1 MVESKQ
7 ETHVIRG
14 VAHEVVRLSPSTRT
28 FGAPPIILLHEGL
41 GSVSM
46 WKAFPQMLAS
56 RIGCEVIVYSRGG
69 YGKSEPIS
77 LPRAVGYMHKE
88 GLDLLPELID
98 SLDVSRPVLL
108 GHSDGGSIALI
119 CAGGS
124 DVALSGLI
132 VMAPHIF
139 VEPITVESIAKA
151 KEAWQSTDLRD
162 RLGRYHDDVDS
173 VFTGWNDIWLHGD
186 FLHWNI
192 EEYLPKID
200 IPVLAMQGE
209 DDEYG
214 TMAQIHGIAQVVAD
228 TELLEL
234 KQCRHSPHRDQPE
247 TVLDAIDRFINEK
260 VTARW
265 FSKRKR

>member
-1 MVESKQ
+1 
-7 ETHVIRG
+7 
-14 VAHEVVRLSPSTRT
+14 
-28 FGAPPIILLHEGL
+28 
-41 GSVSM
+41 
-46 WKAFPQMLAS
+46 
-56 RIGCEVIVYSRGG
+56 
-69 YGKSEPIS
+69 
-77 LPRAVGYMHKE
+77 MHDE
-88 GLDLLPELID
+88 GLDVLPELIS
-98 SLDVSRPVLL
+98 SLGVSRPVLL

-151 KEAWQSTDLRD
+151 KEAWLSTGLRH
-162 RLGRYHDDVDS
+162 RLGRYHNDVDS
-173 VFTGWNDIWLHGD
+173 VFTGWNDIWLHED

-192 EEYLPKID
+192 EDYLREID

-214 TMAQIHGIAQVVAD
+214 TMAQVHGIAQVVAD
-228 TELLEL
+228 AELLEL
-234 KQCRHSPHRDQPE
+234 RQCRHSPHRDQGE

>member
-1 MVESKQ
+1 
-7 ETHVIRG
+7 
-14 VAHEVVRLSPSTRT
+14 
-28 FGAPPIILLHEGL
+28 
-41 GSVSM
+41 M
-46 WKAFPQMLAS
+46 WKDFPQLLAS
-56 RIGCEVIVYSRGG
+56 RISSEVIVYSRAG
-69 YGKSEPIS
+69 YGKSAPTS
-77 LPRAVGYMHKE
+77 LPREVGYMHDE
-88 GLDLLPELID
+88 GLDVLPELIG
-98 SLDVSRPVLL
+98 SLGVSRPVLL

-124 DVALSGLI
+124 NVTLSGLI

-139 VEPITVESIAKA
+139 VESITVESIAKA

-173 VFTGWNDIWLHGD
+173 AFTGWNDIWLHED

-192 EEYLPKID
+192 EDYLQEID

-214 TMAQIHGIAQVVAD
+214 TMAQIHGIAEVVAD

-234 KQCRHSPHRDQPE
+234 RQCRHSPHRDQAE